1 MASDPSNSHVLHMQD
16 SDMSMSMWEGLY
28 DEFGTS
34 VESPF
39 DGNRLFDMNG
49 AGAADS
55 PNFLVKN
62 TYEEDQTRQQ
72 NPPFQTRSLV
82 SSRSAESS
90 SQDSASET
98 SGRKR
103 QNTNGTSESPPATQ
117 VVPIKREYEGVHSNP
132 TMNVNGSST
141 NLGPA
146 TMQHFGRSLHN
157 LSLEPDFANTA
168 QPNHM
173 ANNFDF
179 DSAASSPG
187 GAMDMSDHNA
197 YSVHM
202 QPQMNRPPPVTSRSH
217 HDPPVSVTC
226 LFVP

>member
-1 MASDPSNSHVLHMQD
+1 MASDSSNPHVLQMQD
-16 SDMSMSMWEGLY
+16 SDLTMSMWEGLY

-34 VESPF
+34 AESPF

-55 PNFLVKN
+55 PNFVIKN
-62 TYEEDQTRQQ
+62 TYEEDPTRQQ
-72 NPPFQTRSLV
+72 NQSFHTRSLV

-103 QNTNGTSESPPATQ
+103 QNTNGTSESPPATHY
-117 VVPIKREYEGVHSNP
+117 VPVKREFDGIHPN
-132 TMNVNGSST
+132 TMNMNGSST

-157 LSLEPDFANTA
+157 LSLDPDFVHPNQP

-173 ANNFDF
+173 SNNFDF
-179 DSAASSPG
+179 GSAASSPG
-187 GAMDMSDHNA
+187 GTMDMSDSNT
-197 YSVHM
+197 YSAHM
-202 QPQMNRPPPVTSRSH
+202 QPQMNRPAAVTSRSH
-217 HDPPVSVTC
+217 HEPPVSIV
-226 LFVP
+226 FA